1 MAKSVIV
8 VLITLS
14 VFTGCTTDPA
24 ELETSQP
31 SIVIDDT
38 VVDTSVLLAE
48 QAYISDNQLFIQFR
62 HHSDTID
69 SFAILPEPDET
80 LASGSSTT
88 LYLQQAIDQFND
100 LPLAQLSYIEPEQ
113 WIEHTHELQALPVA
127 GVALWREFRDRLFAS
142 ITPQEQGT
150 GIVVEFLK
158 QEELFFYFDEHGL
171 LHSVALK
178 GSDDFN
184 FISIGAGDGN
194 RTHVVSLG
202 S

>member
-8 VLITLS
+8 VFFTLS
-14 VFTGCTTDPA
+14 IFTGCTTDPA
-24 ELETSQP
+24 ELEAPRP

-48 QAYISDNQLFIQFR
+48 QAYISDNQLFIRFR
-62 HHSDTID
+62 HKSDTID

-88 LYLQQAIDQFND
+88 LYLQHAIEQFND
-100 LPLAQLSYIEPEQ
+100 LPLAQLSYTEPEQ
-113 WIEHTHELQALPVA
+113 WAEQTHELQALPVA
-127 GVALWREFRDRLFAS
+127 GVALGREFRDRLFAS

-158 QEELFFYFDEHGL
+158 QEELFFYFGENGL
-171 LHSVALK
+171 LL
-178 GSDDFN
+178 
-184 FISIGAGDGN
+184 
-194 RTHVVSLG
+194 SLIHI
-202 S
+202 

>member
-8 VLITLS
+8 FLITLS
-14 VFTGCTTDPA
+14 VLTGCTTDPA

-48 QAYISDNQLFIQFR
+48 QAYINDNQLFIRFR
-62 HHSDTID
+62 QQSDTID
-69 SFAILPEPDET
+69 SLAILPEPDET

-88 LYLQQAIDQFND
+88 LYLQHAIEQFND
-100 LPLAQLSYIEPEQ
+100 LPLAQLSYMAPEQ
-113 WIEHTHELQALPVA
+113 WIEQTHELQALPVA

-142 ITPQEQGT
+142 ITPQEQET

-158 QEELFFYFDEHGL
+158 
-171 LHSVALK
+171 
-178 GSDDFN
+178 
-184 FISIGAGDGN
+184 
-194 RTHVVSLG
+194 
-202 S
+202 